1 MTTRDRVLVAVL
13 LVGGI
18 LAAVAV
24 VVLAS
29 QLCPGPTPNDPCP
42 DADRNRI
49 LVVALAATAVSAV
62 MAGLAFM
69 ADYATHQRIV
79 YRGAWGRAARRGI
92 LAGLVLAAVA
102 GLRLVDALTVFSALV
117 VIVVAAVAEWLATR
131 RLDAP

>member
-1 MTTRDRVLVAVL
+1 VTTRDRVLVAVL
-13 LVGGI
+13 LIGGV

-49 LVVALAATAVSAV
+49 LVVALAATAVFGV
-62 MAGLAFM
+62 MAGLAFV
-69 ADYATHQRIV
+69 ADYAIHQRIV
-79 YRGAWGRAARRGI
+79 YRGAWGRAVRRGV

-117 VIVVAAVAEWLATR
+117 VIVVAGAAEWLATR

>member
-1 MTTRDRVLVAVL
+1 VTTRDRVLVAVL

>member
-13 LVGGI
+13 LLGGL

-24 VVLAS
+24 VAAAS

-49 LVVALAATAVSAV
+49 LVLALAATAVFGL
-62 MAGLAFM
+62 MAGLAFV

-102 GLRLVDALTVFSALV
+102 GLRLVDALNVFSALV
-117 VIVVAAVAEWLATR
+117 VIVVAGAAEWLATR

>member
-1 MTTRDRVLVAVL
+1 VTTRDRVLVAVL
-13 LVGGI
+13 LLGAL

-24 VVLAS
+24 VATAS

-49 LVVALAATAVSAV
+49 LVLALAATAVFGL
-62 MAGLAFM
+62 MAGLAFV

-79 YRGAWGRAARRGI
+79 YRGAWGRATRRGI

-102 GLRLVDALTVFSALV
+102 GLRLVDALNVFSALV
-117 VIVVAAVAEWLATR
+117 VIVVAGAAEWLATR

>member
-1 MTTRDRVLVAVL
+1 VTTRDRVLVAVL
-13 LVGGI
+13 LLGGL

-24 VVLAS
+24 VAAAS

-49 LVVALAATAVSAV
+49 LVVTLAATAVFGL
-62 MAGLAFM
+62 MAGLAFV

-92 LAGLVLAAVA
+92 LAGL
-102 GLRLVDALTVFSALV
+102 GLVDALNVFSALV
-117 VIVVAAVAEWLATR
+117 VIVVAGVAEWLATR

>member
-29 QLCPGPTPNDPCP
+29 QLCPGPTSNDPCP